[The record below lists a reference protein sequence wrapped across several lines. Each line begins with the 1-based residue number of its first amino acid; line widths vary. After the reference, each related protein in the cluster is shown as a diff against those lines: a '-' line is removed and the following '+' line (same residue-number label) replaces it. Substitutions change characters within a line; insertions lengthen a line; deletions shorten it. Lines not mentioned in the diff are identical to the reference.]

1 MRRIQALDT
10 DRWTVNHQALLGLA
24 SVFLLVIV
32 GTFGVKYAFGAYD
45 PGYDLTARFEGAG
58 QNLDTESVVK
68 FRGVDVGR
76 VESID
81 LDDQDRA
88 VVRLQIE
95 PDVNVPESAVA
106 VIRPISIFGPKFVD
120 LIPGPGEAE

>member
-1 MRRIQALDT
+1 MARTKLLDT
-10 DRWTVNHQALLGLA
+10 DNWSVNRQALLGTVGL
-24 SVFLLVIV
+24 VLLGVL

-45 PGYDLTARFEGAG
+45 PGYDLSARFEGAG

-88 VVRLQIE
+88 LVRMQIE
-95 PDVNVPESAVA
+95 PDVNVPES
-106 VIRPISIFGPKFVD
+106 
-120 LIPGPGEAE
+120 